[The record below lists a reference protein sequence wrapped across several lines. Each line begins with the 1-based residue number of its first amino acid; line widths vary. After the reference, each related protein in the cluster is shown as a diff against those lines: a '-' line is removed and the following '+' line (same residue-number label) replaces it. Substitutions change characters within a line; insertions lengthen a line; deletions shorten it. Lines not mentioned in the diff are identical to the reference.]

1 MIRSGIVQ
9 TSAAPNAVTP
19 AAPRGPV
26 SLQVAPPQVAH
37 LQTAPPQNTKARL
50 LELVKR
56 LGAPTAQA
64 LAQELDISVPAAR
77 KHLCDL
83 QESGLIASRTEKPCG
98 RGRPQHVYVLSDRGE
113 STFPKS
119 YATLCSD
126 VLRHVEQLFGE
137 GAVLQVLSSR
147 QAELYSRLSPTMQG
161 DLAQRVR
168 TLAHTLQ
175 EAGYAA
181 EAFQEDGVWYLVE
194 RNCPAL
200 KVAREYGQMCGS
212 ELQLYTDLLGVPVAR
227 ETRIACGA
235 AECRYRIG

>member
-1 MIRSGIVQ
+1 MD
-9 TSAAPNAVTP
+9 TSAAQPTGAQPPSMSTP
-19 AAPRGPV
+19 
-26 SLQVAPPQVAH
+26 LQGTPPM
-37 LQTAPPQNTKARL
+37 QNTKTRL

-83 QESGLIASRTEKPCG
+83 QDAGLVTARTEKPSG
-98 RGRPQHVYVLSDRGE
+98 RGRPQHVYVLSEHGE

-126 VLRHVEQLFGE
+126 VLGHVQQLFGE
-137 GAVLQVLSSR
+137 GALLQVFGAR
-147 QAELYSRLSPTMQG
+147 QAELYRCLSPLVQG
-161 DLAQRVR
+161 S
-168 TLAHTLQ
+168 LQ
-175 EAGYAA
+175 ERLTLLAGQLQEGGYAP
-181 EAFQEDGVWYLVE
+181 EVVEEDGAWYLVE

-200 KVAREYGQMCGS
+200 KVAREFEQLCQS
-212 ELQLYTDLLGVPVAR
+212 ELTLYSELLGVPVVR

-235 AECRYRIG
+235 AECRYRVG

>member
-1 MIRSGIVQ
+1 MTILAAVPQDLRSQ
-9 TSAAPNAVTP
+9 STP
-19 AAPRGPV
+19 TQGSTP
-26 SLQVAPPQVAH
+26 LQG
-37 LQTAPPQNTKARL
+37 TKARL

-56 LGAPTAQA
+56 LGSPTAQA
-64 LAQELDISVPAAR
+64 LAQELEISVPAAR

-83 QESGLIASRTEKPCG
+83 QEAGLVNSHIEKPCG
-98 RGRPQHVYVLSDRGE
+98 RGRPQHVYLLSDRGE

-126 VLRHVEQLFGE
+126 VLKHVEQLFGE
-137 GAVLQVLSSR
+137 GAVLQVLDAR
-147 QAELYSRLSPTMQG
+147 KAELYKRLSPMVQG
-161 DLAQRVR
+161 SVAQRLERLAQ
-168 TLAHTLQ
+168 TLQ

-181 EAFQEDGVWYLVE
+181 EILHEDGAWYLVE

-200 KVAREYGQMCGS
+200 KVAREYSQMCES
-212 ELQLYTDLLGVPVAR
+212 ELKLYTELLGVPVVR

>member
-1 MIRSGIVQ
+1 MAPASLRGAGSPQ
-9 TSAAPNAVTP
+9 TTS
-19 AAPRGPV
+19 
-26 SLQVAPPQVAH
+26 PQNT
-37 LQTAPPQNTKARL
+37 LPQNTKARL

-64 LAQELDISVPAAR
+64 LARELDISVPAAR

-126 VLRHVEQLFGE
+126 VLRHVQVLFGE

-147 QAELYSRLSPTMQG
+147 QAELHSRLSPVIQG
-161 DLAQRVR
+161 DLAQRVH
-168 TLAHTLQ
+168 TLAQTLQ
-175 EAGYAA
+175 EAGYAS

-200 KVAREYGQMCGS
+200 KVAREYSQMCGS
-212 ELQLYTDLLGVPVAR
+212 ELQLYTDLLGVPVVR